1 MSELILYIALGCGT
15 GVLAGMLGVGGGQ
28 VIVPGLIYVFYRQ
41 GVSDDALMHAAVG
54 TSLATIV
61 FTSLSAIYAHHR
73 RGAVLWKVF
82 ARFTPGILIGAL
94 AGAWCAGYLRGRTL
108 MIIFG
113 AVLVA
118 LALQMLFEFS
128 PKPSRR
134 LPGGGAM
141 AATGAGVGWLSALVG
156 IGGGSLIVP
165 FLVWCNRPLPCA
177 VATAAA
183 CGLPVAL
190 AGALGF
196 AAAGWGNAAL
206 PAWSSGYIHWPACLG
221 IAAASVL
228 TAPLGARLAHSLP
241 TKTLKRCF
249 SVFLVIAGVR
259 ILAG

>member
-1 MSELILYIALGCGT
+1 MSELILYILLGCGT

-28 VIVPGLIYVFYRQ
+28 IIVPGLIYVFYRQ
-41 GVSDDALMHAAVG
+41 GVSNDALMHVAVG
-54 TSLATIV
+54 TSLSAIA

-82 ARFTPGILIGAL
+82 AQFTPGLLVGAL
-94 AGAWCAGYLRGRTL
+94 AGAWCADYLRSRTL

-113 AVLVA
+113 VVLVA

-128 PKPSRR
+128 PKPSRA

-156 IGGGSLIVP
+156 IGGGSMIVP
-165 FLVWCNRPLPCA
+165 FLVWCNRPLPGA

-206 PAWSSGYIHWPACLG
+206 PAWSSGYIHWPACFG
-221 IAAASVL
+221 IAAASML

-241 TKTLKRCF
+241 TGTLKRLF

>member
-1 MSELILYIALGCGT
+1 MSELILYILLGCGT
-15 GVLAGMLGVGGGQ
+15 GMLAGMLGVGGGQ
-28 VIVPGLIYVFYRQ
+28 IIVPGLIYVFYRQ
-41 GVSDDALMHAAVG
+41 GVSNDALMHVAIG
-54 TSLATIV
+54 TSLAAIV

-82 ARFTPGILIGAL
+82 ARFTPGILVGAL
-94 AGAWCAGYLRGRTL
+94 AGALCADYLRSREL
-108 MIIFG
+108 MILFG
-113 AVLVA
+113 TVLIV

-128 PKPSRR
+128 PKPSRQ
-134 LPGGGAM
+134 LPGGGAL
-141 AATGAGVGWLSALVG
+141 AATGAGVGYLSALVG
-156 IGGGSLIVP
+156 IGGGSMIVP
-165 FLVWCNRPLPCA
+165 FLVWCNRPLPGA

-196 AAAGWGNAAL
+196 AVAGWGNAGL

-221 IAAASVL
+221 IVAASML

-241 TKTLKRCF
+241 TRTLKRLF
-249 SVFLVIAGVR
+249 AVFLMVAGAR